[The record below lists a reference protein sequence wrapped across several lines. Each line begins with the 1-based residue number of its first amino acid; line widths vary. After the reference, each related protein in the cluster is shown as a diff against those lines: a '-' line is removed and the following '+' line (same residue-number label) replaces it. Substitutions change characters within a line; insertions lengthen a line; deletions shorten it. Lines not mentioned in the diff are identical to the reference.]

1 MINILSFVIN
11 VNDINLIYLEK
22 IKARAFIL
30 EKISSLVSG
39 DLFSL
44 LFSRLGIPTLKIKV
58 GAHETIFV
66 NRSDRYVCG
75 INFYAIL
82 VGRLK
87 SGNIPNPIF
96 DITSAS
102 EPIKIG
108 QLKSGRMR
116 LA

>member
-66 NRSDRYVCG
+66 MCQPIRSLRVRHQFLRDFSRPTEIRQY
-75 INFYAIL
+75 
-82 VGRLK
+82 
-87 SGNIPNPIF
+87 P
-96 DITSAS
+96 
-102 EPIKIG
+102 
-108 QLKSGRMR
+108 
-116 LA
+116 